1 MSIVVMDDDEP
12 SGASLVQRLSELG
25 YAATRGRGTQLSG
38 LSGTDPIEL
47 FVCGFHGRDA
57 LAKLVQPF
65 ATRLD
70 RLPAVLAC
78 AETPCAEDLAAA
90 MALGFTDVLP
100 WPAADDDALVA
111 VLERNIRRSR
121 ARRANDPNLFRELGE
136 LERDQRAG
144 RYIQMGML
152 PPNPMALD
160 HYRLRHR
167 IHPSLLLSGDF
178 VDYFRIT
185 DEHFVFYIAD
195 VSGHGASSAFV
206 TVILKNFSRRLRREC
221 RPSMLREPGEIL
233 VALNREILE
242 NRIDKHVA
250 MFLGVVNVR
259 KNTLR
264 YANAGHFPHAIRVRE
279 GHTRLLEL
287 SGKPVGLFQDVSY
300 DSAGVELAEG
310 DNLVLLSDG
319 VLEVI
324 PETGLAGKEHRIQE
338 AAVECGADIDR
349 LWSALGVDTAVA
361 GPDDMTCLMVAC
373 GA

>member
-1 MSIVVMDDDEP
+1 MSIVVMDDDEANA
-12 SGASLVQRLSELG
+12 ASLVQRLNELG
-25 YAATRGRGTQLSG
+25 YAAMRGRGTPLPVN
-38 LSGTDPIEL
+38 DPIEL

-57 LAKLVQPF
+57 LAAMVQPF
-65 ATRLD
+65 AARLD

-78 AETPCAEDLAAA
+78 AGTPAAEDLAAA
-90 MALGFTDVLP
+90 MALGFTDILP
-100 WPAADDDALVA
+100 WPGADDDTLVA

-206 TVILKNFSRRLRREC
+206 TVILKNFSRRLRREY

-233 VALNREILE
+233 VALNREILD

-250 MFLGVVNVR
+250 MFLGVVNMR
-259 KNTLR
+259 TNALR
-264 YANAGHFPHAIRVRE
+264 YANAGHFPHAIRVRD
-279 GHTRLLEL
+279 GHARLLEL

-300 DSAGVELAEG
+300 ESAGVELAEG

-324 PETGLAGKEHRIQE
+324 PEAGLADKEHRIEE
-338 AAVECGADIDR
+338 AAVECGADFDR
-349 LWSALGVDTAVA
+349 LWSALGVDSAAA

>member
-1 MSIVVMDDDEP
+1 MSIVVMDDDERTA
-12 SGASLVQRLSELG
+12 ASLVQRLCELG
-25 YAATRGRGTQLSG
+25 YDATCGRVAQLAG
-38 LSGTDPIEL
+38 IDTIEL
-47 FVCGFHGRDA
+47 FVCGFHGGDA
-57 LAKLVQPF
+57 LASLVGPF
-65 ATRLD
+65 ANRLD

-78 AETPCAEDLAAA
+78 VATPAAEDLATA

-100 WPAADDDALVA
+100 WPNAADGTVA
-111 VLERNIRRSR
+111 EVVERNIRRSR
-121 ARRANDPNLFRELGE
+121 ARRANDPRLFRELGE

-185 DEHFVFYIAD
+185 DDHFVFYIAD

-206 TVILKNFSRRLRREC
+206 TVILKNFSRRLRREY

-250 MFLGVVNVR
+250 MFLGVVDVR
-259 KNTLR
+259 TNTLR
-264 YANAGHFPHAIRVRE
+264 YANAGHFPHAIRVRD

-287 SGKPVGLFQDVSY
+287 SGKPVGLFQDVAY
-300 DSAGVELAEG
+300 ASAGVELAAG
-310 DNLVLLSDG
+310 DHLVLLSDG
-319 VLEVI
+319 VLEVL

-349 LWSALGVDTAVA
+349 LWSALGVDTAMA

>member
-12 SGASLVQRLSELG
+12 TATSLIQRLNELG
-25 YAATRGRGTQLSG
+25 YTATRGRGRKFPELSG
-38 LSGTDPIEL
+38 IDTIEL
-47 FVCGFHGRDA
+47 FVCGFHGGEA
-57 LAKLVQPF
+57 LASLVQPV

-78 AETPCAEDLAAA
+78 AAQPRAGDLAAA

-100 WPAADDDALVA
+100 WPADDAA
-111 VLERNIRRSR
+111 VVEVIERNVRRSR
-121 ARRANDPNLFRELGE
+121 ARRTSDPGLFRELGE

-144 RYIQMGML
+144 RYIQLGML

-185 DEHFVFYIAD
+185 DDHFVFYIAD

-206 TVILKNFSRRLRREC
+206 TVILKNFSRRLRREY

-250 MFLGVVNVR
+250 MFLGVINVR
-259 KNTLR
+259 TNTLR

-287 SGKPVGLFQDVSY
+287 SGKPVGLFQDVGY
-300 DSAGVELAEG
+300 ESAGVELAAG

-324 PETGLAGKEHRIQE
+324 PERGLASKEHRIQE

>member
-1 MSIVVMDDDEP
+1 MS
-12 SGASLVQRLSELG
+12 QRLHRWSN
-25 YAATRGRGTQLSG
+25 ASASSATTRPRGRAAQLAG
-38 LSGTDPIEL
+38 IDTIEL
-47 FVCGFHGRDA
+47 FVCGFHGGAA
-57 LAKLVQPF
+57 LASLARSF
-65 ATRLD
+65 AKRLD

-78 AETPCAEDLAAA
+78 VDTPTTDDLAAA
-90 MALGFTDVLP
+90 MALGFTDVLS
-100 WPAADDDALVA
+100 WPGAPDGAITEV
-111 VLERNIRRSR
+111 VERNVRRSR
-121 ARRANDPNLFRELGE
+121 ARRANDPRLFRELGE

-185 DEHFVFYIAD
+185 DDHFVFYIAD

-206 TVILKNFSRRLRREC
+206 TVILKNFSRRLRREY
-221 RPSMLREPGEIL
+221 RPSMLRDPGEIL

-250 MFLGVVNVR
+250 MFLGVVDVR
-259 KNTLR
+259 TNTLR
-264 YANAGHFPHAIRVRE
+264 YANAGHFPHAIRVRD
-279 GHTRLLEL
+279 GRTRLLEL
-287 SGKPVGLFQDVSY
+287 SGKPVGLFEDVAY
-300 DSAGVELAEG
+300 TSAGVELAEG
-310 DNLVLLSDG
+310 DHLVLLSDG
-319 VLEVI
+319 VLEVL
-324 PETGLAGKEHRIQE
+324 PEARLAGKEDRIQ
-338 AAVECGADIDR
+338 AAAGECGADIDR